1 MGVETAA
8 AEDDDGDR
16 MRVLFVA
23 MPLIG
28 HLFPMMP
35 LAETLRERGH
45 DVMVATGGDAAAVV
59 RAQLPVAD
67 VAPPI
72 DYLRAAVRGLG
83 RHPVLALRSG
93 QGMADARGG
102 AHVFAV
108 TNRPMIEPLLRAAT
122 EFGPQ
127 VIVHE
132 PFASA
137 AAIVADRLGVPTV
150 LHNIALDNGT
160 VIRRELL
167 RLLTDAALPAPAST
181 LSIAPPSIVRVDGRP
196 LRYTPYS
203 TPGADTPAFL
213 REPSTRRRIL
223 VTRSTMLGDGPD
235 TMLRAI
241 VRAAP
246 YVDADI
252 VIVRPDRKTVRNTA
266 LPANIRT
273 TGWIALHEAL
283 PHCTAMVNHAGAGS
297 VYAALLTGVPQIST
311 PAPGDRAWN
320 ALSVQRRGAGLSV
333 PARSITAAHLNALIS
348 DPDLTANARAVA
360 AEIAAMP
367 SVIDIADE
375 VTRSA
380 GTR

>member
-1 MGVETAA
+1 
-8 AEDDDGDR
+8 

-35 LAETLRERGH
+35 LVESLRERGH
-45 DVMVATGGDAAAVV
+45 QVMVATGGDAAAVV
-59 RAQLPVAD
+59 RAQLPVAE

-72 DYLRAAVRGLG
+72 DYLRSAVRGLG
-83 RHPVLALRSG
+83 RHPVLASRSG
-93 QGMADARGG
+93 KGMADARGG

-108 TNRPMIEPLLRAAT
+108 TNRPMIAPLLRAAA
-122 EFGPQ
+122 EFEPAL
-127 VIVHE
+127 IVHE

-137 AAIVADRLGVPTV
+137 AAIVADRLGVPTI

-167 RLLTDAALPAPAST
+167 SLLTGTALPPPLTT

-196 LRYTPYS
+196 LRYMPYS
-203 TPGADTPAFL
+203 TPGANTPAFL

-223 VTRSTMLGDGPD
+223 VTRSTMLGDGRD

-246 YVDADI
+246 HVDADI
-252 VIVRPDRKTVRNTA
+252 VIVRPDRKTLRATT

-273 TGWIALHEAL
+273 TGWIALHDAL

-297 VYAALLTGVPQIST
+297 VYAALHAGIPQIAT

-320 ALSVQRRGAGLSV
+320 ALAVQRRGAGLSV
-333 PARSITAAHLNALIS
+333 PARSITAAHLNALIA
-348 DPDLTANARAVA
+348 DPDLTSTARAVA

-367 SVIDIADE
+367 AVTEITDDIEQLANA
-375 VTRSA
+375 R
-380 GTR
+380 

>member
-1 MGVETAA
+1 
-8 AEDDDGDR
+8 

-28 HLFPMMP
+28 HLFPMLP
-35 LAETLRERGH
+35 LARRLRELGH

-59 RAQLPVAD
+59 RTQLPVID
-67 VAPPI
+67 IAPPI

-83 RHPVLALRSG
+83 THPVLAVRSG
-93 QGMADARGG
+93 KGMADARGG

-108 TNRPMIEPLLRAAT
+108 TNRPMVDPLLRAAT
-122 EFGPQ
+122 EFRPE

-150 LHNIALDNGT
+150 LHNIALDDGT

-167 RLLTDAALPAPAST
+167 RLLTDTALPAPATT
-181 LSIAPPSIVRVDGRP
+181 LSIAPPSIVDIDGRA

-203 TPGADTPAFL
+203 APGATTPRFL
-213 REPSTRRRIL
+213 REPSSRRRIL

-246 YVDADI
+246 SVDAEI
-252 VIVRPDRKTVRNTA
+252 VIVRPDRRTLRADN

-273 TGWIALHEAL
+273 TGWIALHDAL

-297 VYAALLTGVPQIST
+297 VFAALHAGIPQIAT

-320 ALSVQRRGAGLSV
+320 ALAVRRRGAGLSI
-333 PARSITAAHLNALIS
+333 PARSITAAHLNTLID
-348 DPDLTANARAVA
+348 DPDLASNARAVA

-367 SVIDIADE
+367 SVTEIADE
-375 VTRSA
+375 FTQSAAHTR
-380 GTR
+380 

>member
-1 MGVETAA
+1 
-8 AEDDDGDR
+8 

-35 LAETLRERGH
+35 LVQRLRERGH
-45 DVMVATGGDAAAVV
+45 DIMVATGGDAAAVV
-59 RAQLPVAD
+59 RTQLPVAD

-108 TNRPMIEPLLRAAT
+108 TNRPMIEPLLRAAR
-122 EFGPQ
+122 EFRPD

-137 AAIVADRLGVPTV
+137 AAIVADRLGVPTI

-160 VIRRELL
+160 VIRHELL
-167 RLLTDAALPAPAST
+167 RLLTDTALPAPTTT

-203 TPGADTPAFL
+203 TPGAELPAFL
-213 REPSTRRRIL
+213 REPSSRRRIL

-235 TMLRAI
+235 TMLRTI

-252 VIVRPDRKTVRNTA
+252 VIVRPDRKTLRTSS

-273 TGWIALHEAL
+273 TGWLGLREAL

-297 VYAALLTGVPQIST
+297 VYAALHAGIPQIAT

-320 ALSVQRRGAGLSV
+320 AVSVQRRGAGLSV
-333 PARSITAAHLNALIS
+333 RARSITADHLNRLIS
-348 DPDLTANARAVA
+348 DPDLAANARAVA

-367 SVIDIADE
+367 SVTDIADE
-375 VTRSA
+375 LTRSA
-380 GTR
+380 ASAP

>member
-1 MGVETAA
+1 
-8 AEDDDGDR
+8 

-45 DVMVATGGDAAAVV
+45 EVMVATGGDAATVV
-59 RAQLPVAD
+59 RARLPVAD

-93 QGMADARGG
+93 KGMADARGG

-108 TNRPMIEPLLRAAT
+108 TNRPMIEPLLRAAI
-122 EFGPQ
+122 EFRPQ

-137 AAIVADRLGVPTV
+137 AAIVADRLGVPTI
-150 LHNIALDNGT
+150 LHNIALDNGS

-167 RLLTDAALPAPAST
+167 ALLTDTAVAPPAST

-196 LRYTPYS
+196 LRYTPYC
-203 TPGADTPAFL
+203 TPGTETPAFL

-252 VIVRPDRKTVRNTA
+252 VIVRPDRKTSRDTA
-266 LPANIRT
+266 LPANIHT

-283 PHCTAMVNHAGAGS
+283 PYCTAMVNHAGAGS
-297 VYAALLTGVPQIST
+297 VYAALHAGVPQLAT

-320 ALSVQRRGAGLSV
+320 AVSVKRRGAGLSV
-333 PARSITAAHLNALIS
+333 PARSITAAHLNTLIS
-348 DPDLTANARAVA
+348 DPDLSANARAVA

-367 SVIDIADE
+367 SVTDIADE
-375 VTRSA
+375 LTHAV

>member
-1 MGVETAA
+1 
-8 AEDDDGDR
+8 

-35 LAETLRERGH
+35 LAQQLRERGH
-45 DVMVATGGDAAAVV
+45 HVMVATGGDAATAV
-59 RAQLPVAD
+59 RAHLPVAD

-72 DYLRAAVRGLG
+72 DYLRAAMRGLG
-83 RHPVLALRSG
+83 RHPMLALRSG
-93 QGMADARGG
+93 KGMADARGG

-108 TNRPMIEPLLRAAT
+108 TNRPMIEPLFLAAT
-122 EFGPQ
+122 EFRPE

-137 AAIVADRLGVPTV
+137 AAIAADRLGVPTV

-167 RLLTDAALPAPAST
+167 RLLTGTALPAPVTT
-181 LSIAPPSIVRVDGRP
+181 LSIAPPSIVGIDGRP
-196 LRYTPYS
+196 MRYTPYS
-203 TPGADTPAFL
+203 PPGADTPQFL

-235 TMLRAI
+235 PMLRAI
-241 VRAAP
+241 VRAAHS
-246 YVDADI
+246 VDAEI
-252 VIVRPDRKTVRNTA
+252 VIVRPDRKTMRTNT

-283 PHCTAMVNHAGAGS
+283 PHCTAVVNHAGAGS
-297 VYAALLTGVPQIST
+297 VYAALHAGVPQIAT

-320 ALSVQRRGAGLSV
+320 ALAVQRRGAGLSV
-333 PARSITAAHLNALIS
+333 PARSITATHLNALI
-348 DPDLTANARAVA
+348 DNPDLASNARAVA
-360 AEIAAMP
+360 TEIAAMP
-367 SVIDIADE
+367 SVTEIADDL
-375 VTRSA
+375 TQFA
-380 GTR
+380 APTH

>member
-1 MGVETAA
+1 
-8 AEDDDGDR
+8 

-35 LAETLRERGH
+35 LARQLRERGH
-45 DVMVATGGDAAAVV
+45 EVMVATGGDAAAVV

-83 RHPVLALRSG
+83 SHPVLAWRSG
-93 QGMADARGG
+93 KGMADARGG

-122 EFGPQ
+122 EFGPD

-150 LHNIALDNGT
+150 LHNIAFDNGT

-167 RLLTDAALPAPAST
+167 RLLTDTALPAPVTT
-181 LSIAPPSIVRVDGRP
+181 LSIAPPSIVRVEGSP

-203 TPGADTPAFL
+203 TPGAATPAFL

-252 VIVRPDRKTVRNTA
+252 IIVRPDRKTVRTNT
-266 LPANIRT
+266 LPANIHT
-273 TGWIALHEAL
+273 TGWITLHEAL

-297 VYAALLTGVPQIST
+297 VYAALHAGVPQIAT
-311 PAPGDRAWN
+311 PAPGDRTWN
-320 ALSVQRRGAGLSV
+320 ALAVQRRGAGLSV
-333 PARSITAAHLNALIS
+333 PARSITADHLNTLIE
-348 DPDLTANARAVA
+348 DPDLARNAGAVA

-367 SVIDIADE
+367 DVSEIADE
-375 VTRSA
+375 LTQLA
-380 GTR
+380 TPTH